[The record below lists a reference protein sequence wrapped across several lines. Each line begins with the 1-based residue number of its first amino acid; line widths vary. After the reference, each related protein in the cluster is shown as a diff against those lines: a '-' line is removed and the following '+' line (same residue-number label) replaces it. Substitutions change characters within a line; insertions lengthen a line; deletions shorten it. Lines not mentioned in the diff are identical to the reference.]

1 MLRNLELLVIIY
13 IFEELSP
20 HLSILKK
27 IIDIEKNDSSPMEY
41 GVEVDFI
48 GRVPDCWRL
57 NPDIWRRKSWNSW
70 SLDSCRF
77 N

>member
-1 MLRNLELLVIIY
+1 MLRNLELLVIIG
-13 IFEELSP
+13 IFEELSI
-20 HLSILKK
+20 SKK

>member
-1 MLRNLELLVIIY
+1 MLRNLELLVIIG
-13 IFEELSP
+13 IFEELSI
-20 HLSILKK
+20 SKK

-48 GRVPDCWRL
+48 GRVPDCWRP
-57 NPDIWRRKSWNSW
+57 NPDIWRQKSWNSG
-70 SLDSCRF
+70 STDSYRF

>member
-1 MLRNLELLVIIY
+1 MLRNLELLVIIG
-13 IFEELSP
+13 IFEELSI
-20 HLSILKK
+20 SKK

-48 GRVPDCWRL
+48 GRGPDCWWL